1 MTEPRRTAKTTAA
14 PAIALFEFPQFELAK
29 FELPKFELP
38 NVEMPAALRE
48 IAEQGIAQAKA
59 AYERAKAAAE
69 QATGVLE
76 RSYAAASEG
85 AAEYNRQVIDAGR
98 ANVNAGFDYAIA
110 LLAVKSPTDVVELS
124 TAHAREQLQALT
136 EQAKALGALVQK
148 LAAETAEP
156 IKTGVTKAFQN
167 AA

>member
-1 MTEPRRTAKTTAA
+1 MAAEDLPALPERTERPYRRQVRILQQGRPERTNVMTEPRRTAKTAAA
-14 PAIALFEFPQFELAK
+14 PVIALFEFPQ

-48 IAEQGIAQAKA
+48 IAEQGIAQAQA

-85 AAEYNRQVIDAGR
+85 AAEYNRQV
-98 ANVNAGFDYAIA
+98 
-110 LLAVKSPTDVVELS
+110 
-124 TAHAREQLQALT
+124 
-136 EQAKALGALVQK
+136 LGAGG
-148 LAAETAEP
+148 AH
-156 IKTGVTKAFQN
+156 G
-167 AA
+167 